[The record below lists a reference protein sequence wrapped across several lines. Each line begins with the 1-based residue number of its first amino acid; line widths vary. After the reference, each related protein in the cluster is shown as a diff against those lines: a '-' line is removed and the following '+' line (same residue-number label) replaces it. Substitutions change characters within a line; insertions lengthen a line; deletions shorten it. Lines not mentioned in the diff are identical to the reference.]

1 MKKEMKAQVI
11 ADLHEKF
18 SRAHVAI
25 LTEFSGVPVGE
36 MTELR
41 KLHRSLPCAQER
53 IQGKTF
59 WYLLSSSHS

>member
-25 LTEFSGVPVGE
+25 LTEFHGVPVGE

-41 KLHRSLPCAQER
+41 KLLREANTELKVVKNRLA
-53 IQGKTF
+53 
-59 WYLLSSSHS
+59 